1 MKAWFCVLTTVCC
14 AVQPLNADTMPE
26 SRIVFSKPAMRW
38 LWGGFGFHNSEA
50 TMTPMMTE
58 EFRDQRVL
66 KSFREISPTFSRL
79 FAGYAD
85 WTKEAMD
92 RFADYYDATF
102 RRAGTTLYLVP
113 GRMPPITEDFDADA
127 YAEDVATRLKYLIK
141 ERKCTKIRYYT
152 ASNEL
157 SVGPTGAWFKQH
169 WDMYVVVMD
178 ALYRAFRRHGLDV
191 GLMSSDASGYANLET
206 LDWSIRDLNEVTDTY
221 CWHLYSYSR
230 PGGKRT
236 SCSRNRGS
244 FRTRKCLGNRPVRR
258 RHTGR
263 FCCSGQRIP

>member
-1 MKAWFCVLTTVCC
+1 MQISKRYVLLAVLTACVSLS
-14 AVQPLNADTMPE
+14 ASGAIDAAIRLE
-26 SRIVFSKPAMRW
+26 KPAMRW

-113 GRMPPITEDFDADA
+113 GRMPTITF
-127 YAEDVATRLKYLIK
+127 
-141 ERKCTKIRYYT
+141 
-152 ASNEL
+152 
-157 SVGPTGAWFKQH
+157 
-169 WDMYVVVMD
+169 
-178 ALYRAFRRHGLDV
+178 
-191 GLMSSDASGYANLET
+191 
-206 LDWSIRDLNEVTDTY
+206 
-221 CWHLYSYSR
+221 
-230 PGGKRT
+230 
-236 SCSRNRGS
+236 
-244 FRTRKCLGNRPVRR
+244 
-258 RHTGR
+258 
-263 FCCSGQRIP
+263 